1 MSRYHGA
8 AGRLST
14 RYDGLKSTDF
24 TCNGCGTRTTSP
36 SVPAGWFADG
46 EEHYCPGCG
55 GPTGLDNAFLLAYVE
70 AALWS
75 STDDNEEPLDNNY
88 GSEDMDP
95 DTMRRMRADCA
106 KFQRENAAD
115 IAAGAA
121 EGAGGSGEYGPEAR
135 AGHDFWLTR
144 CGHGAGFWDGDWPEP
159 AATRLTEAAHAF
171 GEVDLYVG
179 DQGKISDGR

>member
-24 TCNGCGTRTTSP
+24 TCDGCGTKTMSP
-36 SVPAGWFADG
+36 SMPAGWSADG
-46 EEHYCPGCG
+46 KEHYCPGCG
-55 GPTGLDNAFLLAYVE
+55 GPTGPDNMFLLAYVE

-75 STDDNEEPLDNNY
+75 STDDNEDPLDGNY
-88 GSEDMDP
+88 GIEDIDP
-95 DTMRRMRADCA
+95 GTMRRMRADCA
-106 KFQRENAAD
+106 KFLRENEDD
-115 IAAGAA
+115 INAGSLDDSVDDD
-121 EGAGGSGEYGPEAR
+121 EK

-144 CGHGAGFWDGDWPEP
+144 CGHGAGFWDGDWPSP
-159 AATRLTEAAHAF
+159 ADKRLTDAAHAF
-171 GEVDLYVG
+171 GEVNLYVG